1 VEIRKGYRT
10 RILLAVAFLVA
21 VMGVNRLIFASPG
34 ASNALAYTECP
45 FRGPARVR
53 VLAGVASEDTFPV
66 RRHEEMHMAQCDS
79 LGPWKYRWRNLT
91 ARGRLTL
98 EAPGYCAGAEARL
111 RQGMDTA
118 RVRERL
124 HDDAIAAFTGLESLE
139 VLAALR
145 SVGPTVVP

>member
-1 VEIRKGYRT
+1 MRRGYRT
-10 RILLAVAFLVA
+10 RILLAIAFLVA
-21 VMGVNRLIFASPG
+21 VMGVNRLIFASPRT
-34 ASNALAYTECP
+34 SNALAYTECP
-45 FRGPARVR
+45 FRGSARVH

-66 RRHEEMHMAQCDS
+66 RRHEEMHVRQCES
-79 LGPWKYRWRNLT
+79 LGPWAYRWRNLT

-111 RQGMDTA
+111 QQGMDTT

-124 HDDAIAAFTGLESLE
+124 HDDAVATFSGSLDSSL

-145 SVGPTVVP
+145 AICPTVAP